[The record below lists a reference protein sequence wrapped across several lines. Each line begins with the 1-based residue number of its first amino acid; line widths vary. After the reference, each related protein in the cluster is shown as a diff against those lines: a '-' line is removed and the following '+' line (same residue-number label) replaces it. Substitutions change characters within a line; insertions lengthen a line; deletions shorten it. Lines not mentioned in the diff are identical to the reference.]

1 MHTRPI
7 VGITLGDPAGIGP
20 EIVVKALIASP
31 NIYDEVRPLVIGARK
46 AMERAMQQT
55 AQSAELHEVNT
66 PGEGSYQAG
75 TIDLLNLDNVP
86 DDLVMGQIQASGGQ
100 AAFDYIKR
108 SIELAN
114 AGEIDAVATAPIHKE
129 ALRAADI
136 PYIGHTEMYADLTG
150 SQDTLTM
157 FEVLGIRILFLTRH
171 VSLRQA
177 CEMVTHDRIVDT
189 IHKAIR
195 NLERLGITLPDI
207 AIAGL
212 NPHAGDGGLHG
223 REEID
228 EIIPAMKTL
237 KAEGIPVSG
246 PVPADSVFHL
256 ARVGAFSTI
265 LSLYHDQG
273 HIASKCIDFER
284 TISVT
289 LGLPFLRT
297 SVDHGTAFDIAGSGQ
312 ASAVSMVEA
321 IRATARLLAGRG

>member
-1 MHTRPI
+1 MQTRPI

-20 EIVVKALIASP
+20 EIVVKALTTTP
-31 NIYDEVRPLVIGARK
+31 TIYDEVRPLVIGARK

-55 AQSAELHEVNT
+55 AQTADIHEVHT
-66 PGEGSYQAG
+66 PDEGSYQVG

-100 AAFDYIKR
+100 AAFASIKR
-108 SIELAN
+108 SIELAS
-114 AGEIDAVATAPIHKE
+114 AGKIDAVATAPIHKE
-129 ALRAADI
+129 ALRAANI

-189 IHKAIR
+189 VHKAIR

-228 EIIPAMKTL
+228 EIIPAIETL

-312 ASAVSMVEA
+312 ASAVSMIEA
-321 IRATARLLAGRG
+321 IRATARLLAGSG